1 MGERGGRG
9 LRRNAWGKKNKK
21 SVTKKRKLNEKNK
34 KGESLMIVG

>member
-1 MGERGGRG
+1 MGDSGARA